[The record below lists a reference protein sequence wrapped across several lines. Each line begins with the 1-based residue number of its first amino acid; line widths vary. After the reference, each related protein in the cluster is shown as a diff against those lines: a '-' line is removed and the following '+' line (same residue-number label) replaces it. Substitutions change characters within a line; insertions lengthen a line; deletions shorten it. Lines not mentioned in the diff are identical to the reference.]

1 MVVPKIAANRNW
13 AFDKVFQDDEFIA
26 AGLLVIPPKGRKP
39 SKPAN
44 DNTYVRLSDR
54 ALLSRPL

>member
-1 MVVPKIAANRNW
+1 MVAPKIAANKTW

-26 AGLLVIPPKGRKP
+26 AGLLVIPPRGRKP

-44 DNTYVRLSDR
+44 DNTYVSLSDH
-54 ALLSRPL
+54 ALSLGP